1 MGSSNIIRDCVK
13 SICSGGMTFMPTC
26 PSIQENF
33 KGVTS
38 VMLEDVCEP
47 EHKHEEGGDDHVNI
61 DYNDLDEGNSYENGD
76 NIGVFTSTENT
87 AVLDL
92 SNDEISNGGGDNSD
106 DYAGNSIDQIDN
118 DKEELDPS
126 RLENLLLDDS
136 DDKLT

>member
-1 MGSSNIIRDCVK
+1 
-13 SICSGGMTFMPTC
+13 
-26 PSIQENF
+26 
-33 KGVTS
+33 
-38 VMLEDVCEP
+38 MLEDVCEP

-106 DYAGNSIDQIDN
+106 DDAENNTNKSDN
-118 DKEELDPS
+118 YEEELDPY
-126 RLENLLLDDS
+126 RLEKLILDDS
-136 DDKLT
+136 YDEITEHRAGAHGELA